1 MIAWILDRAKE
12 RSTWVNFLFASVGGL
27 AVTPKHKELII
38 IAAVVVVAAVKA
50 MTRDKPAAE

>member
-1 MIAWILDRAKE
+1 M
-12 RSTWVNFLFASVGGL
+12 FAGVGGL

>member
-1 MIAWILDRAKE
+1 LDIRPSE
-12 RSTWVNFLFASVGGL
+12 RTLDLGGIFLFAGLGGL

-38 IAAVVVVAAVKA
+38 IAAVAVVAAIKA